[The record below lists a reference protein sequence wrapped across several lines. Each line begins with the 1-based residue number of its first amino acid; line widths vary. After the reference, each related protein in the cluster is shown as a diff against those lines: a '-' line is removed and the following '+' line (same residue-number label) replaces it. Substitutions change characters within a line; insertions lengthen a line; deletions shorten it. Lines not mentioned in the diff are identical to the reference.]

1 MYNFH
6 VKVGNAVRKNLG
18 QGNSRTTSKMT
29 DNHSYYG
36 YVTHY
41 KLMVL
46 ITCMTKEKI
55 WQSVSGR
62 IQTQT
67 EILES
72 EQSSQ

>member
-6 VKVGNAVRKNLG
+6 VKVGNAVRTNLG

-29 DNHSYYG
+29 DNPSYYG

-55 WQSVSGR
+55 
-62 IQTQT
+62 
-67 EILES
+67 
-72 EQSSQ
+72 